1 VSPHRLLDV
10 PPLRLVAPTAALA
23 LLLAA
28 CGGSTPRATDTG
40 TPFPTETESPPP
52 DETKTP
58 SPHETDDGDTAPR
71 EVEGLIVQLI
81 GGGVE
86 GFVLDADGERFRILI
101 DPDVDYGDFDAHH
114 IEEHA
119 QEGTPVAVKLRERG
133 GKLYATKIS
142 DA

>member
-1 VSPHRLLDV
+1 MQPR
-10 PPLRLVAPTAALA
+10 RLVAGALVIG
-23 LLLAA
+23 LMLSA
-28 CGGSTPRATDTG
+28 CGGGTPQATDTG
-40 TPFPTETESPPP
+40 TPSPSLTETESPSP
-52 DETKTP
+52 DETESP
-58 SPHETDDGDTAPR
+58 SPDETDDGGTAPR

-81 GGGVE
+81 GGGEE
-86 GFVLDADGERFRILI
+86 GFVLDSDGERFRILI
-101 DPDVDYGDFDAHH
+101 DPDVDYGHFDAHH